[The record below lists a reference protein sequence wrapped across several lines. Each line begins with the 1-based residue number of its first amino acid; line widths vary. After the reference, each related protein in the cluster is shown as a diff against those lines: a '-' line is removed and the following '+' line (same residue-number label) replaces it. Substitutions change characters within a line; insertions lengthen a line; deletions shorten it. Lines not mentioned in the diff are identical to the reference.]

1 MELKQ
6 HSEAEIYTVL
16 WQRRGIIVYKH
27 VLVNKKEENSEYI
40 FLSQFSEA
48 VRQRKI
54 ETGKY
59 ILIKSEALAEDFIIF
74 EQNEKGI
81 EEDPLT
87 WSVEMNEAQPSS
99 FQLTKSIDIPK

>member
-1 MELKQ
+1 MLSK
-6 HSEAEIYTVL
+6 HC
-16 WQRRGIIVYKH
+16 RGEGTLFCSRQQILVYKH

-74 EQNEKGI
+74 E
-81 EEDPLT
+81 
-87 WSVEMNEAQPSS
+87 
-99 FQLTKSIDIPK
+99 